1 MLSLSN
7 STNLSLKSG
16 SSKKHSL
23 NTIESSVTRLLV
35 STKHLLESLTQWAR
49 QEADDKFVS
58 DAYVKLGN
66 DFRAAA
72 RAFTSAGVDISDL
85 GDVPKALRIVLE
97 SALSEVP
104 TQESLDKFM
113 PNVRNIIV
121 NLLLTLKTKQLKAK
135 ELSEQAPKST
145 SSSAQTESS
154 TSSLLSPE
162 RRILKHSIL
171 HESQLNQ
178 SENLISENELISKET
193 LSEDSG
199 NRGTKSSSMASKA
212 ALAQLQKG
220 NAVLRRASKRFSA
233 YQFAKLANYSGN
245 QLPRIVSDTTAPSPP
260 ATKRISRNESQLTVS
275 EETDESTS
283 SSMCLFL
290 RIGDRTK
297 KVEAQLPVTF
307 ASIRLLFVE
316 KFAYSPGT
324 NAFPE
329 IYVLDPDHNISFE
342 LEEISLLSEVK
353 NGTLLVLKSIEKEVE
368 IKETFQEIVGDFET
382 RLDGVVQKVLGH
394 VKETINNVKFQS
406 TDTANKVESV
416 SKSEDFK
423 EKCLTLSNGLHAIIE
438 ELELI
443 KKTQNHKRTNAS
455 KAVSELRLEL
465 SALKESS
472 FLESG
477 ATSNRD
483 YMQHSY
489 SKLSDDSD
497 NLLTKV
503 DDLQD
508 MMEALRKDVA
518 QRGVRIGPQ
527 QLKSTRKEIEDA
539 KLSLKGLDDFI
550 TDGKPTWKK
559 IWESELDK
567 VCEEQQFFNLQDD
580 LTLDLKEDIKKIEE
594 TFDLIEKCSV
604 EQSKNTSKR
613 NKFNTK
619 ACLIEPGESMHSIKD
634 AILNQVA
641 TLVPNHESR
650 LEAIE
655 KAERLRQKE
664 RELVEL
670 SEFQEELGDFV
681 GEKRLKNSGGIEEI
695 EKKRQ
700 QKDIEN
706 LKSSFGVV

>member
-1 MLSLSN
+1 MSSLSN
-7 STNLSLKSG
+7 SAILSVKSG
-16 SSKKHSL
+16 SSKRLSL

-121 NLLLTLKTKQLKAK
+121 NLLLTLKMKQLKAK
-135 ELSEQAPKST
+135 ELSEQTLKGNSINAQNAST
-145 SSSAQTESS
+145 SSSTSPKAKESMQS
-154 TSSLLSPE
+154 YV
-162 RRILKHSIL
+162 
-171 HESQLNQ
+171 HESVFIPPEKPIDNK
-178 SENLISENELISKET
+178 ELADKVV
-193 LSEDSG
+193 LSEDLG
-199 NRGTKSSSMASKA
+199 NQKPKSNEIASKA

-245 QLPRIVSDTTAPSPP
+245 QLPRIVSESSSSVPS
-260 ATKRISRNESQLTVS
+260 ATKRVSRDASEMNISERS
-275 EETDESTS
+275 EESDSST
-283 SSMCLFL
+283 MCLFL

-297 KVEAQLPVTF
+297 KVEAQLPITL

-324 NAFPE
+324 TSFPD
-329 IYVLDPDHNISFE
+329 IYVLDPEHNILFE
-342 LEEISLLSEVK
+342 LEDVSLLSEVK
-353 NGTLLVLKSIEKEVE
+353 NGTLLVLKSIEKEAE
-368 IKETFQEIVGDFET
+368 IKESLKEIVDDFGN
-382 RLDGVVQKVLGH
+382 RLEKVVQSVLQD
-394 VKETINNVKFQS
+394 VKESLNNAKSQPVDTTVHKVEKESETENFKVKFI
-406 TDTANKVESV
+406 NL
-416 SKSEDFK
+416 SKD
-423 EKCLTLSNGLHAIIE
+423 LHEVIE
-438 ELELI
+438 ELTSIKSAQNQKKIHVSGAVKELM
-443 KKTQNHKRTNAS
+443 
-455 KAVSELRLEL
+455 LEL

-472 FLESG
+472 FSESG

-527 QLKSTRKEIEDA
+527 QLKSTRKEIDDA
-539 KLSLKGLDDFI
+539 KSSLKGLDDFI

-604 EQSKNTSKR
+604 EQSKSTSKR
-613 NKFNTK
+613 KFSSK
-619 ACLIEPGESMHSIKD
+619 VCLIEPGESIHSIKD
-634 AILNQVA
+634 ALLNEVA

-664 RELVEL
+664 REITQMN
-670 SEFQEELGDFV
+670 EFQEELGDFV
-681 GEKRLKNSGGIEEI
+681 EEKRLKNSGGIEEL
-695 EKKRQ
+695 ERKRQ

-706 LKSSFGVV
+706 LKSSFGVI

>member
-1 MLSLSN
+1 MSSLSN
-7 STNLSLKSG
+7 SANLSLKSG
-16 SSKKHSL
+16 SSKKLSL

-135 ELSEQAPKST
+135 EISEQSPKSI
-145 SSSAQTESS
+145 SSDATQAQESVN
-154 TSSLLSPE
+154 SLLNPDIKES
-162 RRILKHSIL
+162 KHSIIR
-171 HESQLNQ
+171 ESISDRPQ
-178 SENLISENELISKET
+178 SAGPERELAAKEVLSKD
-193 LSEDSG
+193 LG
-199 NRGTKSSSMASKA
+199 NKEPKNSPIASQA

-245 QLPRIVSDTTAPSPP
+245 QLPRIASDSYVSASP
-260 ATKRISRNESQLTVS
+260 ATKRASQNDPPLNAS
-275 EETDESTS
+275 EESAEIAPSTMS
-283 SSMCLFL
+283 LFL
-290 RIGDRTK
+290 RIGDRTR
-297 KVEAQLPVTF
+297 KVETQLPVTM

-324 NAFPE
+324 TSFPD
-329 IYVLDPDHNISFE
+329 IYILDPEHNISFE
-342 LEEISLLSEVK
+342 LEDLSLQSEVK

-368 IKETFQEIVGDFET
+368 IKESLQEIVGNFGA
-382 RLDGVVQKVLGH
+382 RLESVLQNLLGD
-394 VKETINNVKFQS
+394 VKETLSSVKSQS
-406 TDTANKVESV
+406 TDTAINVANESE
-416 SKSEDFK
+416 SADFK
-423 EKCLTLSNGLHAIIE
+423 ERFLNLSKDLHGVID
-438 ELELI
+438 ELRLI
-443 KKTQNHKRTNAS
+443 KSIQNQKKVHAS
-455 KAVSELRLEL
+455 KAVTELMLEL
-465 SALKESS
+465 SALKLSS
-472 FLESG
+472 FSESG
-477 ATSNRD
+477 ATSNRE
-483 YMQHSY
+483 YMQNSY
-489 SKLSDDSD
+489 SKLSDESD

-539 KLSLKGLDDFI
+539 KLSLKSLDDFI
-550 TDGKPTWKK
+550 TDGRPTWKK

-613 NKFNTK
+613 KFSSK
-619 ACLIEPGESMHSIKD
+619 VCLLEPGESIHSIKD
-634 AILNQVA
+634 ALLCEVA

-664 RELVEL
+664 RELSDI

-681 GEKRLKNSGGIEEI
+681 EEKRLKNSGGIEEV